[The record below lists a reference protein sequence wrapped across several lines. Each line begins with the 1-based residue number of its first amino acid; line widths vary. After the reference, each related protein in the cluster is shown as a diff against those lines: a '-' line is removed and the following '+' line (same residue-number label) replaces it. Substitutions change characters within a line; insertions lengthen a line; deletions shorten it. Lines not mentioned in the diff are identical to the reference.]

1 MRDKS
6 EGCGLL
12 EDLSKFGHFYPW
24 RQRISC
30 VMQLFLH
37 QEIVRTANYGCER
50 ERGSAVL
57 SWWIT
62 GAGEARGFNVNT
74 SVRTGVNLL
83 ISSTTEKLAGYL
95 QAVVTRSL
103 RGRAS
108 SAVDPRSR
116 QFWGIARWYKPKF
129 QEALDLSSLWCSES
143 SLNFTFCHKDF
154 ENCRIKI
161 HTPISWQQSI
171 TRYSSQRF
179 LITEKEAEESFLQTA
194 RYYWIP

>member
-1 MRDKS
+1 
-6 EGCGLL
+6 
-12 EDLSKFGHFYPW
+12 
-24 RQRISC
+24 
-30 VMQLFLH
+30 MQLFLYLLVFPDSSTRKLW
-37 QEIVRTANYGCER
+37 ELRTTVARER

-83 ISSTTEKLAGYL
+83 ISSTTERLAGYL
-95 QAVVTRSL
+95 QADVTRSL
-103 RGRAS
+103 CGRAS

-116 QFWGIARWYKPKF
+116 QFWGIARWWKPKF
-129 QEALDLSSLWCSES
+129 QEALDLSSLWCSEI

-179 LITEKEAEESFLQTA
+179 LITEKRQRRAFCKRLVITEFHK
-194 RYYWIP
+194 YWMVCPIK

>member
-1 MRDKS
+1 M
-6 EGCGLL
+6 EY
-12 EDLSKFGHFYPW
+12 LSKFGHSYPW

-30 VMQLFLH
+30 VMQLFLYLLVFPDSSTRKLW
-37 QEIVRTANYGCER
+37 ELRTTVAR

-83 ISSTTEKLAGYL
+83 ISSTTERLAGYL
-95 QAVVTRSL
+95 QADVTRSL
-103 RGRAS
+103 CGRAS

-116 QFWGIARWYKPKF
+116 QFWGIARWWKPKF
-129 QEALDLSSLWCSES
+129 EEALDLSSLWCSES
-143 SLNFTFCHKDF
+143 SLNFMFCQKGF

-161 HTPISWQQSI
+161 HTPISRQQSI

-194 RYYWIP
+194 RHYWIP